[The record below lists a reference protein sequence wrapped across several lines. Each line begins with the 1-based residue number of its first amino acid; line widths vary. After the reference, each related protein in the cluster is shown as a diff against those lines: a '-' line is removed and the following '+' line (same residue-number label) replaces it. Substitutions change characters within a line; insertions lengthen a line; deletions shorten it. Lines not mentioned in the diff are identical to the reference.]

1 MSADV
6 HDGHVQPEVI
16 TVAAQ
21 DSVAD
26 AAPPPMVGQIADSS
40 HAPIAISFFTGAM
53 GLDLGLE
60 QAGFA
65 VRLASEID
73 EDAAATIKL
82 NRPRIPVIG
91 DIHQYT
97 AAQARATAGIG
108 DAEID
113 LVVGGP
119 PCQTF
124 STAGKR
130 QGFEDV
136 RGIALPKFASLA
148 VELSPRYIVIENVR
162 GLLAADDGDVLDKIL
177 AMLKSGGYE
186 VSFELYDAACFGVS
200 QHRDRVIVI
209 ASRDGR
215 VPYLTPTHSDRPED
229 GLPPWRTLRDAI
241 GDMNGVE
248 HHHVQFPAQRLEYLQ
263 KLQPGQNWRD
273 LSEEDQRAALGA
285 ATLEA
290 EGGKVGFYRRLSWS
304 EPCPTLMSVP
314 TMPATDLCHPEEL
327 RPLSVE
333 EYKRIQGFPGSWG
346 LCGNLESQYRQLG
359 NAVPVRLGEAVGRTI
374 LEHMRTHGSEDP
386 APGFRYSRYGRTSE
400 REWITGETAQTR
412 LAELAKAICGTDD
425 DTKQSLRVAVQNTLP
440 LARKAGDLLSEAKA
454 ICKRNG
460 ILWEP
465 WVRENCEMSERT
477 AQGYLRIA
485 TNWEKISEAQ
495 SSAPVTS
502 IDAALKLLARPN
514 GNGKPRNPE
523 SIVAAEAGKDGEA
536 EPATEPSPA
545 GDSEEHS
552 AIENSNEPEA
562 PEESYDD
569 SDECGEAATDIFYEL
584 TKARRYFDTLAIV
597 VAQSAWSKFERDVLH
612 LEITSLMRVLNE
624 TASAL
629 ASPGGLHRSC
639 ALLVAYP
646 GDNDKHEA
654 KAFLAR
660 TVEAARPALE
670 WGEIQKIVT
679 AAKFK
684 ADGVKTELL

>member
-1 MSADV
+1 
-6 HDGHVQPEVI
+6 
-16 TVAAQ
+16 
-21 DSVAD
+21 
-26 AAPPPMVGQIADSS
+26 MVGQIADSS

-73 EDAAATIKL
+73 EDAVATIKL
-82 NRPRIPVIG
+82 NRPHIPVIG

-97 AAQARATAGIG
+97 ARQARDAVGIG
-108 DAEID
+108 DAEITV
-113 LVVGGP
+113 VVGGP
-119 PCQTF
+119 PCQAF
-124 STAGKR
+124 SSAGKR
-130 QGFEDV
+130 QGLDDV
-136 RGIALPKFASLA
+136 RGLALPKLASLA
-148 VELSPRYIVIENVR
+148 VELNPRYIVIENVR
-162 GLLAADDGDVLDKIL
+162 GLLAAGDGEVLDKIL

-186 VSFELYDAACFGVS
+186 VSFELYDAAYFGVP
-200 QHRDRVIVI
+200 QHRDRVIII

-229 GLPPWRTLRDAI
+229 GLPPWKTLRDAI

-273 LSEEDQRAALGA
+273 LSDEDQKSALSEA
-285 ATLEA
+285 VRDA
-290 EGGKVGFYRRLSWS
+290 EGGKTGFYRRLAWD
-304 EPCPTLMSVP
+304 EPCPTLISLP
-314 TMPATDLCHPEEL
+314 NMPATDLCHPEEL

-333 EYKRIQGFPGSWG
+333 EYKRIQGFPDHWQLRGDI
-346 LCGNLESQYRQLG
+346 ESNYRQIA

-374 LEHMRTHGSEDP
+374 LEHMQTHGSEDP
-386 APGFRYSRYGRTSE
+386 APGFRYSRYARTSE
-400 REWITGETAQTR
+400 REWITGETAQAR
-412 LAELAKAICGTDD
+412 LAELAKAIRGTDD

-454 ICKRNG
+454 ICKRND

-465 WVRENCEMSERT
+465 WVRENCGMSERT

-502 IDAALKLLARPN
+502 IDAALKLLAHPN

-523 SIVAAEAGKDGEA
+523 PIVAAAFRENGEPD
-536 EPATEPSPA
+536 PATEPSPA

-552 AIENSNEPEA
+552 AIESSDEPEA

-584 TKARRYFDTLAIV
+584 KKARRYFDTLAIV
-597 VAQSAWSKFERDVLH
+597 VAQSDWSRFERDLLH

-629 ASPGGLHRSC
+629 ASQGGLHRSC
-639 ALLVAYP
+639 ALLIAYP

-660 TVEAARPALE
+660 AVDAARTALE
-670 WGEIQKIVT
+670 WGELQKVVT
-679 AAKFK
+679 AAKLD